1 MAAWVG
7 TKSEAQGRRSERT
20 RVDGVD
26 RIEGREAG
34 RSQSLCLNFLLIS
47 AKQVEQPSWVLP
59 WPFTILHIFSFSFH
73 FFSFLR
79 QGFTVQLELTV

>member
-26 RIEGREAG
+26 GIEGREAG
-34 RSQSLCLNFLLIS
+34 RSQSLCLNFPLIS

-59 WPFTILHIFSFSFH
+59 WPLTILHIFFSLSFH

-79 QGFTVQLELTV
+79 QGFTV